1 MNDLLRKGRA
11 WLPVLKAGVLF
22 MLPAPL
28 LIAVIL
34 ALGSGNMT
42 QLIATSGALACLWAA
57 GIFSWRALVA
67 EARYFLGQRTD
78 PPKLPL
84 KLLSATLTAIGA
96 ALTATAGGHGIV
108 GAAVFGLIAG
118 VGYVCF
124 YGRDLKPHRVEVTAM
139 AGVDIAAVT
148 AALKQ
153 AYGRLRGIET
163 AAKNIAVPEFG
174 ERLSRIIDI
183 GRNILE
189 EIERDPSDAPRA
201 RRFLN
206 IYLDSAERV
215 TTEYAR
221 AHRQVRSQPLEHNF
235 RQLLV
240 DMESTFSDQHKKLI
254 ENDLT
259 SLDVEIEVLNARLK
273 REGIN

>member
-84 KLLSATLTAIGA
+84 KLLSAALTAIGA

-108 GAAVFGLIAG
+108 GATVFGLIAG

-273 REGIN
+273 REGVN

>member
-1 MNDLLRKGRA
+1 MNDLFRKGRA
-11 WLPVLKAGVLF
+11 WLPVLKAAALFVL
-22 MLPAPL
+22 PSPL
-28 LIAVIL
+28 VLAVVV
-34 ALGSGNMT
+34 ALGSGNMM
-42 QLIATSGALACLWAA
+42 QLISTSGALACLWAA
-57 GIFSWRALVA
+57 GLFTWRALVA
-67 EARYFLGQRTD
+67 EAHYFLGERTD

-84 KLLSATLTAIGA
+84 KLLST
-96 ALTATAGGHGIV
+96 ALTAGGAGLTASAGGHEIV
-108 GAAVFGLIAG
+108 SAAAFGLLAG

-124 YGRDLKPHRVEVTAM
+124 YGRDLKPHRVEVTDI
-139 AGVDIAAVT
+139 AGIDSAAVT

-163 AAKNIAVPEFG
+163 AARNIAVPEFG

-183 GRNILE
+183 GRNILG
-189 EIERDPSDAPRA
+189 EIERDPRDAARA

-221 AHRQVRSQPLEHNF
+221 AHRQIRSRPLEQNF

-240 DMESTFSDQHKKLI
+240 DMESTFNDQHKKLI

-273 REGIN
+273 REGVN